1 MFSLNG
7 LGENSFVHITAACV
21 FHSKD
26 TQLFRN
32 ERSGVCQ
39 GRGYRYGSQ
48 DSVLSVGI
56 VKHSPPDWCLQA
68 IFTNGVY
75 SDETSLAIVVS
86 PSYSKWGVNGIHT
99 KAVKG
104 NKASSKGL
112 QLLRFPS
119 FWRCI
124 CIKSPDA
131 GFNNVSGFF
140 LLKWSDYVN
149 PNSKT
154 KRHFLLSNYILSS

>member
-39 GRGYRYGSQ
+39 GGGYRYGSQ

-86 PSYSKWGVNGIHT
+86 PSYSKWGVNG
-99 KAVKG
+99 VCG
-104 NKASSKGL
+104 
-112 QLLRFPS
+112 
-119 FWRCI
+119 
-124 CIKSPDA
+124 
-131 GFNNVSGFF
+131 
-140 LLKWSDYVN
+140 
-149 PNSKT
+149 
-154 KRHFLLSNYILSS
+154 